1 MGFYKIFLLGPF
13 QVTVADRPRNQFDTE
28 KTRALLA
35 YLAVEHRLPQQRS
48 HIAGLLWP
56 GFSNDSAHSNLRL
69 TLFRLRKTL
78 ETQGK
83 GPISQKIPACLV
95 FPNRQSIQIAG
106 PDVVWSDVQAFEDLL
121 EQCRAHAAHAA
132 HGAHAHA
139 DSHACPECIDR
150 LARAAA
156 LYRGDLLEDFALK
169 GAQEFDEWVLL
180 RREYFHQQAVEI
192 LEQLSGYFFRQGGAE
207 ALDRAL
213 EYAQSLLR
221 IAPWRESAYRTLM
234 QVLAA
239 RGQTQEALAQYHA
252 CRLML
257 SREFRIEPAT
267 ETVALYRQI
276 RERQP
281 VATTSLVQIVPPD
294 APPPGPP
301 GNLILPLTP
310 LIGRE
315 TQLARLT
322 RLLFSYRWVTLVGE
336 GGIGK
341 TRLSLAAA
349 EQVRDRFPDGVWLV
363 PLAEIYLNGTEPTQ
377 ALANAMSRALGVAPS
392 ALVDTL
398 ASRKL
403 LLILDSFEHL
413 SPAADLIVDLL
424 VRAPG
429 MHVMVTTRHTL
440 NYQAG
445 YIMRIDGLDV
455 PDSEDD
461 PAGAQFAGV
470 QLFTERAERLSG
482 SFTLNDVTL
491 PQVIRIC
498 RMLDG
503 VPLAIEL
510 AASWAT
516 RRPLEEI
523 TVAIRED
530 LDFLTTTMVG
540 TPERH
545 RSMRAVFESS
555 WNLLPE
561 LERRALAGCAQFAG
575 DFSTTD
581 LLNARQPLEPVE
593 SLADKFLVLRT
604 APGRYKLHDTL
615 RHFVLEKIP
624 A

>member
-1 MGFYKIFLLGPF
+1 MAEK
-13 QVTVADRPRNQFDTE
+13 PRNQFDTD

-35 YLAVEHRLPQQRS
+35 YLCVERRLPQQRGR
-48 HIAGLLWP
+48 IAGLLWP
-56 GFSNDSAHSNLRL
+56 GYSNESALSNLRL
-69 TLFRLRKTL
+69 TIFRLRKTL
-78 ETQGK
+78 EAPGRGQVK
-83 GPISQKIPACLV
+83 SKAPACLV

-121 EQCRAHAAHAA
+121 ERCRLHP
-132 HGAHAHA
+132 HA
-139 DSHACPECIDR
+139 DQRACPECIDR
-150 LARAAA
+150 LAQAAA
-156 LYRGDLLEDFALK
+156 LYKGDLLEDFTLK

-180 RREYFHQQAVEI
+180 RREHYHQQAVEI
-192 LEQLSGYFFRQGGAE
+192 LEQLSGYFFRQGGPE
-207 ALDRAL
+207 ALERAL
-213 EYAQSLLR
+213 EYAQTLLR
-221 IAPWRESAYRTLM
+221 IAPWRESAYRTAM

-239 RGQTQEALAQYHA
+239 RGQTQDALAQYHA
-252 CRLML
+252 CRQML
-257 SREFRIEPAT
+257 NREFHIEPAA

-281 VATTSLVQIVPPD
+281 VTTAALMQVVPPD
-294 APPPGPP
+294 APPVRPP
-301 GNLILPLTP
+301 GNLVPHLTP

-315 TQLARLT
+315 AQLARLA

-341 TRLSLAAA
+341 TRLALAAA

-363 PLAEIYLNGTEPTQ
+363 PLAETTVNGTEPVQ
-377 ALANAMSRALGVAPS
+377 ALANAMARALGVPPA

-398 ASRKL
+398 ASREL

-429 MHVMVTTRHTL
+429 MHVMVTTRHSL

-445 YIMRIDGLDV
+445 YMMRIDGLDV
-455 PDSEDD
+455 PASEDD
-461 PAGAQFAGV
+461 PEGAACASV
-470 QLFTERAERLSG
+470 QLFAERADRLSG
-482 SFTLNDVTL
+482 SFVLDGETL
-491 PQVIRIC
+491 PAVIRIC

-523 TVAIRED
+523 TKAIQED

-555 WNLLPE
+555 WSLLSE
-561 LERRALAGCAQFAG
+561 HERRTLAGCARFVG
-575 DFSTTD
+575 DFSTVD
-581 LLNARQPLEPVE
+581 LLNARQSLETVDA
-593 SLADKFLVLRT
+593 LAEKFLVLRT

-615 RHFVLEKIP
+615 RHFVLEKMP
-624 A
+624 PPS